1 MNRSIIRKL
10 TLAAL
15 VAYPACALGADEA
28 PDVKGKY
35 DRKNAQHRRRPR
47 RALAEQPGHVRQTG
61 LAGKG
66 PGDRDYWA
74 GRPPLLG

>member
-28 PDVKGKY
+28 PDVKGKWVG
-35 DRKNAQHRRRPR
+35 KTHSI
-47 RALAEQPGHVRQTG
+47 V
-61 LAGKG
+61 AGQGAHWPSSRGTFDK
-66 PGDRDYWA
+66 PA
-74 GRPPLLG
+74 